1 MSRLIKLI
9 KDDEGFRGENYLDSL
24 NIPTIGYGTKLP
36 LSEAEAELILSFRLN
51 QKISQL
57 LEKKP
62 IVMTLSQERQEVLFS
77 LAYQLG
83 TNGLLRF
90 KRMWVAIE
98 NHDFATASAELLDSK
113 YATQTPNRAN
123 KNAKILGGIYA

>member
-9 KDDEGFRGENYLDSL
+9 KEDEGFRGENYLDSL

-57 LEKKP
+57 LEAKP
-62 IVMTLSQERQEVLFS
+62 IVMTLSLERQEVLFS

-90 KRMWVAIE
+90 KRMWAAIE

-123 KNAKILGGIYA
+123 KNAKILGGIYT

>member
-9 KDDEGFRGENYLDSL
+9 KEDEGFRGENYLDSL

-57 LEKKP
+57 LEAKP

-77 LAYQLG
+77 LCYQLG

-90 KRMWVAIE
+90 KRMWTAIE

-123 KNAKILGGIYA
+123 KNAKILGGIYT